1 MGAILAGKSPARL
14 GDRRAAS
21 GEMARGPFHDR
32 RPRVQ
37 AGVAPRVGR
46 PARDPLARARTA
58 RHDPVVVRRRA
69 ALGMTPRHE
78 TSVVKQNLAYYA
90 SARSAA
96 EYTREDGLRPIEQQ
110 LIAEFMPPPP
120 AGILDLGCGA
130 GRTTIGLSR
139 AGYTAIAIDL
149 SLELLT
155 LARRRYPHLDF
166 RQMDATE
173 LAFPVDTF
181 DAALFSYNGIDCL
194 YPVAAR
200 EQCLVGVCRVLK
212 PGATFIFST
221 HNLVGGIC
229 SGGYWYVNGYINAE
243 QFLYCA
249 PPGRTVDQLRCAGFS
264 VIAVRGA
271 SGQRQPGRVRRREQ
285 HVYFVARKPL
295 S

>member
-1 MGAILAGKSPARL
+1 
-14 GDRRAAS
+14 
-21 GEMARGPFHDR
+21 
-32 RPRVQ
+32 
-37 AGVAPRVGR
+37 
-46 PARDPLARARTA
+46 
-58 RHDPVVVRRRA
+58 
-69 ALGMTPRHE
+69 MTPRHE

-229 SGGYWYVNGYINAE
+229 SGGYWYAFSPSSGAIPFCANGTHDTKTPAASNFSTARHRDE
-243 QFLYCA
+243 QSTNC
-249 PPGRTVDQLRCAGFS
+249 
-264 VIAVRGA
+264 GA
-271 SGQRQPGRVRRREQ
+271 RAS
-285 HVYFVARKPL
+285 A
-295 S
+295 